1 MQGNPRGLPLDGR
14 NTVVV
19 PCYSLSCFLF
29 LPGWAVTP
37 HGVPLYEGGEVF
49 VIRCHTLYIFCSGI
63 QNLHKRVRCEKFMV
77 EPKKSK
83 VPVTI
88 RIDPE
93 ILEFLKQE
101 AEKRGE
107 TVSNY
112 IRSSAVMR
120 LNGELVPAGKDAT
133 RTAYLRSRGIR

>member
-1 MQGNPRGLPLDGR
+1 
-14 NTVVV
+14 
-19 PCYSLSCFLF
+19 
-29 LPGWAVTP
+29 
-37 HGVPLYEGGEVF
+37 
-49 VIRCHTLYIFCSGI
+49 
-63 QNLHKRVRCEKFMV
+63 MV
-77 EPKKSK
+77 EPKKAK

-93 ILEFLKQE
+93 MLILLKQE

-120 LNGELVPAGKDAT
+120 INGELVPAGKDDT
-133 RTAYLRSRGIR
+133 RMRIFVLAVLGDYIGLSQV

>member
-1 MQGNPRGLPLDGR
+1 MKHYYMKK
-14 NTVVV
+14 VM
-19 PCYSLSCFLF
+19 CLSY
-29 LPGWAVTP
+29 G
-37 HGVPLYEGGEVF
+37 
-49 VIRCHTLYIFCSGI
+49 VIRCMHFVVAFRIFI
-63 QNLHKRVRCEKFMV
+63 TEIVVVNTMV
-77 EPKKSK
+77 EPKKAK

-93 ILEFLKQE
+93 MLILLKQE

-120 LNGELVPAGKDAT
+120 INGELVPASKDDT
-133 RTAYLRSRGIR
+133 RNAYLRSRGIR

>member
-1 MQGNPRGLPLDGR
+1 
-14 NTVVV
+14 
-19 PCYSLSCFLF
+19 
-29 LPGWAVTP
+29 
-37 HGVPLYEGGEVF
+37 
-49 VIRCHTLYIFCSGI
+49 
-63 QNLHKRVRCEKFMV
+63 MV

-120 LNGELVPAGKDAT
+120 LNGELVPAAKDAT